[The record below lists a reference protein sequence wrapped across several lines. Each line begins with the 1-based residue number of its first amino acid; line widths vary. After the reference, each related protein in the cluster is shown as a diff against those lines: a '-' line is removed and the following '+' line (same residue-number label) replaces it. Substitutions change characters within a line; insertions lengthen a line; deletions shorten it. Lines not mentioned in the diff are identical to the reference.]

1 MRRTAQCFALSLVA
15 FATVSFANTVQIVT
29 GDDYAPFAAKALPE
43 GGLTTNVVKQ
53 VYKSLNQDVKIDW
66 QSWSQGYS
74 NAKSGQYAATFPY
87 GHSPQRDKD
96 FIYSDSLYDMKLM
109 TYSKPGSKLN
119 VADINSFKGKTL
131 CLPADWSPSAKF
143 QALIDSG
150 NLKIQDAK
158 DVSACAQMVV
168 EGKADFFN
176 ADPDQ
181 GNAAIKKI
189 GANASQI
196 VASTDAVDVK
206 SLHLI
211 APKADPKSAEIIS
224 KFNAGLK
231 DLKAKGEYSKI
242 VSIYNAK

>member
-1 MRRTAQCFALSLVA
+1 MRRTVQCFAMSLAA
-15 FATVSFANTVQIVT
+15 FASVSFANTVQIVT
-29 GDDYAPFAAKALPE
+29 GDDYAPFAAKSLPE

-53 VYKSLNQDVKIDW
+53 VYKAINQDVKIDW

-74 NAKSGQYAATFPY
+74 SAKSGQYAATFPY
-87 GHSPQRDKD
+87 GHSPQRDKE
-96 FIYSDSLYDMKLM
+96 FLYSDSLYDMKLM
-109 TYSKPGSKLN
+109 SFSKPGSKLN
-119 VADINSFKGKTL
+119 TADINSFKGKVQ
-131 CLPADWSPSAKF
+131 CLPADWTPSPKF
-143 QALIDSG
+143 QALVDSG

-158 DVSACAQMVV
+158 DVNACAQMVV
-168 EGKADFFN
+168 DGKADFFN

-189 GANASQI
+189 GANSSQI
-196 VASTDAVDVK
+196 VASADSVDVK

-211 APKADPKSAEIIS
+211 APKSDPKSAEIIS

-242 VSIYNAK
+242 VSLYQVK